1 MPQYNIPMIGTRP
14 DKHLLAGKL
23 LEALPNILA
32 TAIPDFLARL
42 DFYRWDSVAL
52 AYKHVLTGATLEDD
66 IANLRQT
73 SPHFFADWSPEKSD
87 EEILQDIIREA
98 VLNPTPASLGAL
110 YNKVGKLRYDTILA
124 QHGVDPTPRGRDGKM
139 TPGKMEADDSADSGK
154 RKDHPSK
161 NPWSAA
167 AWNISG
173 QGAIVRSRGLER
185 AAAMAAKVGCV
196 IGSVRPNPRFN

>member
-1 MPQYNIPMIGTRP
+1 MPQSNMPMIGTRP
-14 DKHLLAGKL
+14 DKHLLAGTL
-23 LEALPNILA
+23 LEVLPNILA
-32 TAIPDFLARL
+32 TAIPDFLGRL
-42 DFYRWDSVAL
+42 DFYQWDSVAL
-52 AYKHVLTGATLEDD
+52 AYKHVLTRATLEDD
-66 IANLRQT
+66 IANLRET

-87 EEILQDIIREA
+87 EDILQGIIREA

-139 TPGKMEADDSADSGK
+139 TPGRMDADDSADSK
-154 RKDHPSK
+154 KKDHSK

-167 AWNISG
+167 GWNISG
-173 QGAIVRSRGLER
+173 QGAIVKSLGLER

-196 IGSVRPNPRFN
+196 IGSTKPNPRYS